1 MNSNQKQTFERV
13 EDDGYLTI
21 DAVDGDELYE
31 PYLRMFDKIN
41 GTDLRRMFV
50 SQIWGF
56 EPRA

>member
-31 PYLRMFDKIN
+31 RYLRMFHKIN
-41 GTDLRRMFV
+41 GTDLAECLSVRFGV
-50 SQIWGF
+50 SN
-56 EPRA
+56 PRA